1 MLYLAA
7 HMGTAFFT
15 EGGNNFFCVY
25 MGKKCL
31 QGDVLAAIAWVKG
44 GGLDNFFHLQRKKSR
59 IYFEDFFLAFSLI
72 FNF

>member
-1 MLYLAA
+1 
-7 HMGTAFFT
+7 MGTAFFT

-44 GGLDNFFHLQRKKSR
+44 GGGWTNFF
-59 IYFEDFFLAFSLI
+59 IYREKNREFILKFFFLHSH
-72 FNF
+72 

>member
-31 QGDVLAAIAWVKG
+31 QGDVLAAIAWVEG
-44 GGLDNFFHLQRKKSR
+44 GGVGQIFSFTDKKIEIFF
-59 IYFEDFFLAFSLI
+59 
-72 FNF
+72 

>member
-1 MLYLAA
+1 
-7 HMGTAFFT
+7 MGTAFFT

-44 GGLDNFFHLQRKKSR
+44 GGVGQIFSFTEKK
-59 IYFEDFFLAFSLI
+59 IENLF
-72 FNF
+72 